1 MSEQLPKRVDPDRLC
16 DLGKRFAGQIPLV
29 KFQRMADVLAEQ
41 DGQVG
46 YELEF
51 FRDEDRR
58 PCIRGRIQSSLRLIC
73 QRCLEPMT
81 FLVDKNISLAV
92 VESITEM
99 DRLPEQY
106 EPLLMEEP
114 GVIITMD
121 MIEDELLLV
130 LPLVPKHEQPDCSV
144 LLPEDGFGEQFVRG
158 NNPFTMLIGHKSGRK
173 EPNKS
178 H

>member
-1 MSEQLPKRVDPDRLC
+1 MSEQLPKRADPDRLC
-16 DLGKRFAGQIPLV
+16 DLGKRFAGHIPLV

-41 DGQVG
+41 NGQVG

-58 PCIRGRIQSSLRLIC
+58 PCIRGRIQASLRLIC

-81 FLVDKNISLAV
+81 FLVDESVSLAV

-99 DRLPEQY
+99 NRLPEQY

-114 GVIITMD
+114 GVINIMD

-130 LPLVPKHEQPDCSV
+130 LPQVPKHEQPNCSV
-144 LLPEDGFGEQFVRG
+144 LLHEDDFREEFVPG
-158 NNPFTMLIGHKSGRK
+158 NSPFAMLIGHKSGRR
-173 EPNKS
+173 EPNKP

>member
-1 MSEQLPKRVDPDRLC
+1 MSEQLPKRADPDRLC

-29 KFQRMADVLAEQ
+29 KFQRMADLLAEQ

-46 YELEF
+46 YEIEF

-58 PCIRGRIQSSLRLIC
+58 PCIRGRIRTSLRLIC

-81 FLVDKNISLAV
+81 FLVDENISLAV

-106 EPLLMEEP
+106 ESLLMEEP
-114 GVIITMD
+114 GVINIMD
-121 MIEDELLLV
+121 MIEDELLLA
-130 LPLVPKHEQPDCSV
+130 LPQVPKHGQRDCSV
-144 LLPEDGFGEQFVRG
+144 SLPEDDSSEQFVRRD
-158 NNPFTMLIGHKSGRK
+158 NHFAMLIGQASGHK
-173 EPNKS
+173 EPNK
-178 H
+178 HH